1 MAGSRVRIETCDG
14 VGGSPPMTARF
25 EPPRL
30 YLPAPLHSVAF
41 LFSATFITLS
51 TTLLSGALPLTHSKL
66 LTLLQSPLFWDGFG
80 SKGKIDPCFLVAV

>member
-30 YLPAPLHSVAF
+30 YLPAPLHCSFFVQRHFYYAFDNAALRRFAADTFETTYSFTVAF
-41 LFSATFITLS
+41 VLGWVRF
-51 TTLLSGALPLTHSKL
+51 
-66 LTLLQSPLFWDGFG
+66 
-80 SKGKIDPCFLVAV
+80 KGEN